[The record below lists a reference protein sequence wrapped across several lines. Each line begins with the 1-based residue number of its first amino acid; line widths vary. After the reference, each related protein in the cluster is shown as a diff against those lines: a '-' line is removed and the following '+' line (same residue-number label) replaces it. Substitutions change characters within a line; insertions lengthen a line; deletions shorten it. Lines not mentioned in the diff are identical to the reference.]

1 MLPLPLP
8 VTILAYAV
16 VALVGLGVGVSV
28 NALADRVA
36 GDEEP
41 PWRSAD
47 CVTCRKPLPPRRLL
61 PVVGVFALGRRCPA
75 CGAPLGWRRP
85 LIDGALAVTFP
96 LLLARAFAHDG
107 VRHLAPGLIF
117 AVDAAAVAVL
127 ALVFVIDLEHHLVL
141 DIVIYPLAALLVAL
155 AVVLDHKALAAMGVA
170 AVVSGGLFLLFYV
183 VGWVVYRQEALG
195 FGDVKLSAL
204 IGLAVGWPGIIG
216 ALGICAAVG
225 ASSAMVLLGLG
236 KVNSRSFIPFGTF
249 LSLGAVVALLLT
261 PPFW

>member
-1 MLPLPLP
+1 MLPLSPPLAL
-8 VTILAYAV
+8 LAFLA
-16 VALVGLGVGVSV
+16 VALTGLGAGVAV

-47 CVTCRKPLPPRRLL
+47 CVACRKPLPSQRLL
-61 PVVGVFALGRRCPA
+61 PVVGVFALRRRCPA

-85 LIDGALAVTFP
+85 LVDGALAVTFP

-117 AVDAAAVAVL
+117 AVDVVAVVVL

-141 DIVIYPLAALLVAL
+141 DVVIYPLAALLVGVAL
-155 AVVLDHKALAAMGVA
+155 VLDHKALAAMGVA

-183 VGWVVYRQEALG
+183 AGWVLYRQEALG
-195 FGDVKLSAL
+195 FGDVKLGAL

-236 KVNSRSFIPFGTF
+236 KVSARTYIPFGTF

-261 PPFW
+261 PPYW